1 MEKIAISGLA
11 DKGRGVGR
19 DEEGRVFFVE
29 KTVPGDVVDVFVTR
43 KKESFH
49 EGVPHRFR
57 NYSAERTIP
66 FCSHFGTCGG
76 CQLQSLRYR
85 SQLEHK
91 QLIVENAL
99 RRIGK
104 VEIGEIRPILGAEST
119 TYYRNK
125 IEFAFSNKRWLSRE
139 DIQSGVSKYEDV
151 LGFHRAG
158 AFDKILDIH
167 HCYLQPAPSNELRN
181 GIKEIA
187 KKQGLSFHDA
197 RMHKGFLR
205 HIMIRITTLGEVM
218 LILSVFEDD
227 PDRLFP
233 LLEAIRKEFPQIN
246 SLYYCINPKLNDF
259 ILDLDI
265 IHYAGKPWIEEML
278 RDVRFRIGP
287 KSFFQTNTRQ
297 AVRLF
302 TIVEEFA
309 GLSGK
314 ENVYDLYT
322 GLGSIALFIAQNCAH
337 VTGIEEVEAAI
348 EDARINMEI
357 NNILNATFYAGD
369 VKDILTD
376 DFIAKHGKPDVLITD
391 PPRAGMH
398 PDVVKT
404 LLQLESPKLVYVSC
418 NPSTQARDLNLLNE
432 KYEVRKIQAVDMFPH
447 THHIENV
454 ALLELKHG
462 RTTQTDSK
470 TAGEDPAGP
479 PQA

>member
-1 MEKIAISGLA
+1 MGRRRRKFFVVENISISGLA

-19 DEEGRVFFVE
+19 DEEGKVFFVE
-29 KTVPGDVVDVFVTR
+29 NVVPGDVVDVLVTK
-43 KKESFH
+43 KKENFH
-49 EGVPHRFR
+49 EGQPHRFR
-57 NYSAERTIP
+57 SYSQDRTVP
-66 FCSHFGTCGG
+66 FCEHFGTCGG
-76 CQLQSLRYR
+76 CQLQHLRYQ

-91 QLIVENAL
+91 QLIVQNAL
-99 RRIGK
+99 QRIGK
-104 VEIGEIRPILGAEST
+104 IEVDEVFPILGANST

-125 IEFAFSNKRWLSRE
+125 IEFAFSNKRWLSKE
-139 DIQSGVSKYEDV
+139 DIRSGVSKYEDV

-158 AFDKILDIH
+158 AFDKILDIR
-167 HCYLQPAPSNELRN
+167 HCYLQPAPSNELRT
-181 GIKEIA
+181 GIKTIA

-197 RMHKGFLR
+197 RTHKGYLR
-205 HIMIRITTLGEVM
+205 HIMIRISTLGEVM
-218 LILSVFEDD
+218 LIVSVFEDD

-233 LLEAIRKEFPQIN
+233 LLEAIRESFPQIT

-265 IHYAGKPWIEEML
+265 IHYSGKAWIEETL

-297 AVRLF
+297 AEQLF

-309 GLSGK
+309 GLTGT

-322 GLGSIALFIAQNCAH
+322 GLGSIALFIAQNCGH

-357 NNILNATFYAGD
+357 NGIQNATFYAGD

-376 DFIAKHGKPDVLITD
+376 TFVEKHGKADVLITD

-398 PDVVKT
+398 ADVVKT
-404 LLQLESPKLVYVSC
+404 LLQLESPKIVYVSC
-418 NPSTQARDLNLLNE
+418 NPSTQARDFNLLNE
-432 KYEVRKIQAVDMFPH
+432 KYHIRKIQPVDMFPH

-454 ALLELKHG
+454 ALLELKNG
-462 RTTQTDSK
+462 RT
-470 TAGEDPAGP
+470 A
-479 PQA
+479 